1 MSYLLRGECGDDMS
15 SSESECDT
23 DEIPSR
29 RALGDLILSIVSHLR
44 QRVCNI
50 AYLAQDKKTQL
61 KCRPDDEGQKLPIP
75 IDDAAANLLQLRLCI
90 ND

>member
-1 MSYLLRGECGDDMS
+1 MKFHLDG
-15 SSESECDT
+15 
-23 DEIPSR
+23 
-29 RALGDLILSIVSHLR
+29 ALGDLILSIVSHLR